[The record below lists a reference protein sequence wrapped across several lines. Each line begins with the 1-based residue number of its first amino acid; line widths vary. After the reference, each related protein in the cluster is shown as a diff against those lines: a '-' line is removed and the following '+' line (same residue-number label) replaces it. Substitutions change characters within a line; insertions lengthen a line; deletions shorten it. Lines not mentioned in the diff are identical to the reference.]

1 MNEEKQEA
9 AAAVRSV
16 ERPTGSDVSSSRGR
30 AAKDVAIYGLA
41 RLALF
46 VVILLVLVGVVV
58 LLHVHMPMAILAV
71 LALIIALPASMLLFT
86 PLRVRANEGVAEW
99 DANRRAHRDY
109 VRGRL
114 AEREV

>member
-9 AAAVRSV
+9 AARPADRPGKDAVSA
-16 ERPTGSDVSSSRGR
+16 SRGR
-30 AAKDVAIYGLA
+30 AVKDVALYGLA

-46 VVILLVLVGVVV
+46 AVILLVLVGVVV
-58 LLHVHMPMAILAV
+58 LLHVRVPMAVLAV

-86 PLRVRANEGVAEW
+86 TLRVRANEGVAAW

-109 VRGRL
+109 VRREL
-114 AEREV
+114 AERGA